1 VRDGAGRPAT
11 AHAGVPHRSRPRI
24 TRHQPVHLTL
34 RLVRRVRHLRT
45 RAAAVALRAAFDGGR
60 DRFGFR
66 LVHFSVQ
73 LGHLHVIAEADD
85 AVALGRGT
93 KGLCVRIAR
102 RLNRLCARR
111 GRVFADRYHA
121 TILHGPEQVRRALVY
136 VLQNARHHPETGA
149 PPAGTP
155 WADPFSSARH
165 FDGWAAPPPLP
176 APAPGADPPVVRARA
191 WLLTTGWRRLPP
203 IDPREGPPLR

>member
-1 VRDGAGRPAT
+1 V
-11 AHAGVPHRSRPRI
+11 
-24 TRHQPVHLTL
+24 TRHDPLHLTL

-45 RAAAVALRAAFDGGR
+45 RAAAVALRAAFDGGQA
-60 DRFGFR
+60 RFGFR

-73 LGHLHVIAEADD
+73 PGHLHLIAEADD

-102 RLNRLCARR
+102 RLNRLMGRR

-121 TILHGPEQVRRALVY
+121 NILCGPEHVRRALVY

-155 WADPFSSARH
+155 WADAFSSARH

-176 APAPGADPPVVRARA
+176 PAAPSAGAPVVPPRA
-191 WLLTTGWRRLPP
+191 WLLTTGWRRLPL
-203 IDPREGPPLR
+203 INPREGPPPR